1 MEVWVE
7 SGLRLPFMGFG
18 LDLGVGIIEKAADLV
33 TPDELVRRIRIA
45 FLGSHR

>member
-18 LDLGVGIIEKAADLV
+18 LYLGVGMIEKAAELV
-33 TPDELVRRIRIA
+33 TPDALVRRIRIA
-45 FLGSHR
+45 FLGRHR